1 MKLVPNFCIKLTHQY
16 FLDLIQLTDYPSL
29 WEIQSIPVWTLRIHL
44 SYTIHCCIWENYIK
58 KLFLPVNS
66 RVGSFDEMA
75 SLNSLENKRN
85 LNWVK
90 ITIILCK
97 VQQGNQC
104 FQQKV
109 VPHIFVSW
117 RQTCHSYWIYK
128 FQFLPYSWLTTKH
141 LSKIYPTGIMVWFED
156 SSDPWFVT
164 GCCWENQKSSS
175 FLDPLKKKCATS
187 ITIRLA
193 NNQKPQKIN

>member
-117 RQTCHSYWIYK
+117 RQTCRSYWIYK
-128 FQFLPYSWLTTKH
+128 FQFLPHSWLTTKH

-175 FLDPLKKKCATS
+175 FLDPLKKNVQLPS
-187 ITIRLA
+187 
-193 NNQKPQKIN
+193 P